1 MPVNMGSAEGRLTL
15 RANEFF
21 SSIHTAIDELRNF
34 SKAQADAVDSTEEL
48 EDELAGGS
56 GRNLSTTLSEVEDAA
71 RDTGHA
77 LTGSDSLTDALDDV
91 SESAEDSSDA
101 LDDMGDTADKAGDKS
116 KKFGSKFKT
125 AFSNLKNAIP
135 STEDLTKKLD
145 EFGKQA
151 EKAGKTM
158 SKYITAPLAAVG
170 TYSTK
175 TAMDFEK
182 AMSQVQATMGAPKES
197 MKELEEAAK
206 NMGETTQFT
215 ATEAA
220 EALNYLALAGYDS
233 NQMIAALPSVL
244 NLAAAGNMD
253 LARASDM
260 LTDGLSALN
269 LASKDSTE
277 LMKNMDTMVDQ
288 MAKTASS
295 SNTSVEQL
303 GDAIL
308 TVGGTATYL
317 NGGLTEANQV
327 LGLMADRGIKASE
340 AGTHLR
346 NIILAMQPATD
357 EAKAGFERV
366 GLGITDA
373 DGKFTNLAYNADG
386 SMKTLQEIFAIMNDG
401 MKDMSDMEKQ
411 ATIADIFH
419 RTDLAAVE
427 GLLGTSTERWNELGS
442 AIEDSAG
449 AGADMAATQLDNM
462 AGKMTLLKSQI
473 DGVAITIGKELYPQ
487 LSKMLD
493 KLSDLITKFSELDPE
508 VQKGIVGFGTFL
520 AVIGPTL
527 VAIGKVA
534 TGISA
539 LIKLFSHLKTGL
551 AALKGFSVFTK
562 IASWFSKLPALA
574 SGAMAKLSA
583 TLTGGIE
590 ALAAPVTASLS
601 TLLIALAA
609 FLAGYGIGTLIY
621 KAIGDEIDEV
631 LHPIFDGFV
640 AAWEAVVEF
649 FSETVPENV
658 SDFFMKIQEFG
669 ENVRSTLGGIV
680 TSVKDFFL
688 GVVTEV
694 SDFFTSVWE
703 SIVTTFTGISEWIYS
718 NILEPVLNVIVPIV
732 TKIAEIIAK
741 IWEIVTVLFSVAAQW
756 VQDNVIT
763 PILNKIHDFVNKVIT
778 FVKDLLTKITEAVKN
793 FVTPI
798 IQFFQDVWDGIVG
811 IFSAIATWWQD
822 HVIEPITDK
831 VIQLKDD
838 IIKFFK
844 DAWKGITEVF
854 AAVGTWFGKRWDDI
868 KAAFSNVATW
878 FKTKF
883 KAAYD
888 AIKEVFGGI
897 KDWFSEL
904 WEDIKS
910 VFSDAAIVINDTLE
924 GAFKSAFNSVMERV
938 EGVVNFFVDS
948 INSVV
953 DTINDIPGVDISKLD
968 PLSLPRLSVGLD
980 YVPYDE
986 YAALLHKGERVLTKE
1001 ENEAYTNNRSG
1012 KGDTFIFNSPKP
1024 IDEVEAAKQFKQVQQ
1039 ELAEGF

>member
-21 SSIHTAIDELRNF
+21 NSIHTAIDELRGF
-34 SKAQADAVDSTEEL
+34 KAAQKEAQESSEAF
-48 EDELAGGS
+48 EDELSGS
-56 GRNLSTTLSEVEDAA
+56 GRGLTSALDDVEQAA
-71 RDTGHA
+71 KDTGQA
-77 LTGSDSLTDALDDV
+77 LTGNGSLTDALNEV
-91 SESAEDSSDA
+91 SDSAEDSSGAIEDVGEA
-101 LDDMGDTADKAGDKS
+101 AEETGEKS
-116 KKFGSKFKT
+116 KKFGNKFQT

-135 STEDLTKKLD
+135 TTEQLTTALD
-145 EFGKQA
+145 NFGK
-151 EKAGKTM
+151 KAQDVGKTM
-158 SKYITAPLAAVG
+158 SKYITAPLAGIGA
-170 TYSTK
+170 YSQK
-175 TAMDFEK
+175 ASMDFEK

-197 MKELEEAAK
+197 MEELADAAK
-206 NMGETTQFT
+206 HMGETTQFT

-233 NQMIAALPSVL
+233 KQMIASLPSVL

-269 LASKDSTE
+269 LSSKDSAV

-288 MAKTASS
+288 MARTASS

-308 TVGGTATYL
+308 QVGGTATHL
-317 NGGLTEANQV
+317 SGGLTEINQV

-357 EAKAGFERV
+357 DAKAAFERI

-386 SMKTLQEIFAIMNDG
+386 TMKSLEEIFAIMNDG
-401 MKDMSDMEKQ
+401 MSDMTEMEKQ

-427 GLLGTSTERWNELGS
+427 GLLGTSTERWNELGT
-442 AIEDSAG
+442 AIQDSAG
-449 AGADMAATQLDNM
+449 AGAQMAATQLDNM

-473 DGVAITIGKELYPQ
+473 DGVAITIGEQLAPQ
-487 LSKMLD
+487 LISLTG
-493 KLSDLITKFSELDPE
+493 KLSELVTKFSELDPE
-508 VQKGIVGFGTFL
+508 VQKGIVGFGTFI
-520 AVIGPTL
+520 AAIGPVL

-539 LIKLFSHLKTGL
+539 IIKLVSKLKTGL
-551 AALKGFSVFTK
+551 AALQAAPVFTK
-562 IASWFSKLPALA
+562 LAAGFKTLPTLA
-574 SGAMAKLSA
+574 SGAMAKLGGIFTS
-583 TLTGGIE
+583 GIE
-590 ALAAPVTASLS
+590 ALGAPVAASLS
-601 TLLIALAA
+601 TLLIGIAA

-621 KAIGDEIDEV
+621 KVLGDEIDEV
-631 LHPIFDGFV
+631 LHPIFDKFV

-658 SDFFMKIQEFG
+658 SDFFMKINDFG
-669 ENVRSTLGGIV
+669 DNVKSTLGGIV
-680 TSVKDFFL
+680 SSIKDFFM
-688 GVVTEV
+688 GVITEI

-703 SIVTTFTGISEWIYS
+703 SIVTTFNTISEWVYS
-718 NILEPVLNVIVPIV
+718 NIIEPVLDVIVPIIS
-732 TKIAEIIAK
+732 KINEIIAK
-741 IWEIVTVLFSVAAQW
+741 IWEIVIVLFSVAAKW
-756 VQDNVIT
+756 VEDNVLK
-763 PILNKIHDFVNKVIT
+763 PIINKIVDFVNRAVSEIKN
-778 FVKDLLTKITEAVKN
+778 LLNKITEAVKN
-793 FVTPI
+793 FVKPI
-798 IQFFQDVWDGIVG
+798 IQFFQDIWDGIVAVF
-811 IFSAIATWWQD
+811 IQAATWWQNN
-822 HVIEPITDK
+822 VIDPITDK
-831 VIQLKDD
+831 VVQLKDA
-838 IIKFFK
+838 ITKFFK
-844 DAWKGITEVF
+844 EAWTNITNTF
-854 AAVGTWFGKRWDDI
+854 SSIGSWFGKRWDDI
-868 KAAFSNVATW
+868 KSAFSNVATW

-883 KAAYD
+883 KEAYD
-888 AIKEVFGGI
+888 AVKEVFGGI

-924 GAFKSAFNSVMERV
+924 GAFKSAFNAVMERV

-953 DTINDIPGVDISKLD
+953 DTINEIPGVDISKID
-968 PLSLPRLSVGLD
+968 PLSLPRLAVGLD
-980 YVPYDE
+980 YVPYDG

-1001 ENEAYTNNRSG
+1001 ENETYNNNRQG
-1012 KGDTFIFNSPKP
+1012 GGDTFIFNSPKP

>member
-21 SSIHTAIDELRNF
+21 SSIRTAIDELRNF
-34 SKAQADAVDSTEEL
+34 NKAQETTQEAAEEL
-48 EDELAGGS
+48 ENELAGGA
-56 GRNLSTTLSEVEDAA
+56 GNNLSSTLSDVSEAA
-71 RDTGHA
+71 RNTGQA
-77 LTGSDSLTDALDDV
+77 LTGNNSLTDALDDV
-91 SESAEDSSDA
+91 SDSAEDSREAIEDVGESA
-101 LDDMGDTADKAGDKS
+101 EETGEKS
-116 KKFGSKFKT
+116 KKFGDKFKT
-125 AFSNLKNAIP
+125 AFTNLKDSIP
-135 STEDLTKKLD
+135 TAEQLTTALD
-145 EFGKQA
+145 NFGKGA
-151 EKAGKTM
+151 EKAGKKLT
-158 SKYITAPLAAVG
+158 KYITTPLAAIG
-170 TYSTK
+170 TYSSK

-197 MKELEEAAK
+197 MGELEQAAK
-206 NMGETTQFT
+206 NMGETTQYT

-233 NQMIAALPSVL
+233 KQMIAALPSVL

-260 LTDGLSALN
+260 LTDGMSALN
-269 LASKDSTE
+269 LASKDSTV

-317 NGGLTEANQV
+317 SGGLTEVNQV
-327 LGLMADRGIKASE
+327 LGLMADRGIKAGE

-373 DGKFTNLAYNADG
+373 NGKFTNLAYNADG
-386 SMKTLQEIFAIMNDG
+386 SMKTLQEIFAIMNEG

-427 GLLGTSTERWNELGS
+427 GLLGTSTERWNELGT
-442 AIEDSAG
+442 AIQDSAG

-487 LSKMLD
+487 LSKLLD
-493 KLSDLITKFSELDPE
+493 KTSELVTKFSELDPE
-508 VQKGIVGFGTFL
+508 VQEGIVGFGLF
-520 AVIGPTL
+520 AAAIGPAL
-527 VAIGKVA
+527 IAIGKIA

-539 LIKLFSHLKTGL
+539 VIKVVSK
-551 AALKGFSVFTK
+551 LKGAFTALQGASAFAK
-562 IASWFSKLPALA
+562 IAGWLKDIPTLA
-574 SGAMAKLSA
+574 SAAMGKLGAVVS
-583 TLTGGIE
+583 GGIE
-590 ALAAPVTASLS
+590 ALAAPVTAGLS
-601 TLLIALAA
+601 TLLIGIAA

-621 KAIGDEIDEV
+621 KALGDEIDEV
-631 LHPIFDGFV
+631 LHPIFDAFV
-640 AAWEAVVEF
+640 AGWDAVVEF
-649 FSETVPENV
+649 FSETIPENV
-658 SDFFMKIQEFG
+658 SDFFMRIQEFG

-680 TSVKDFFL
+680 ATVKDFFL
-688 GVVTEV
+688 GVITEI
-694 SDFFTSVWE
+694 SDFFTGVWE
-703 SIVTTFTGISEWIYS
+703 SIVTTFTGIAEWIYS
-718 NILEPVLNVIVPIV
+718 NILEPVLDVVVPIV
-732 TKIAEIIAK
+732 SKISEIIAK
-741 IWEIVTVLFSVAAQW
+741 IWEIIIVLFSVAANW
-756 VQDNVIT
+756 VEDNVLK
-763 PILNKIHDFVNKVIT
+763 PIINKITEFVNKAIT
-778 FVKDLLTKITEAVKN
+778 TVKDLLSKITEAVKN
-793 FVTPI
+793 FVAPI
-798 IQFFQDVWDGIVG
+798 IQFFQDIWNGIVS
-811 IFSAIATWWQD
+811 IFNKISDWWQNN
-822 HVIEPITDK
+822 VIDPITDK
-831 VIQLKDD
+831 VIELKDA
-838 IIKFFK
+838 ITKFFK
-844 DAWKGITEVF
+844 EAWTNITNTF
-854 AAVGTWFGKRWDDI
+854 SSIGSWFGKRWDDI
-868 KAAFSNVATW
+868 KSAFSNVATW
-878 FKTKF
+878 FKEKF

-888 AIKEVFGGI
+888 AVKEVFGGI

-904 WEDIKS
+904 WEDIKG
-910 VFSDAAIVINDTLE
+910 VFSEAATVINDTLE
-924 GAFKSAFNSVMERV
+924 GAFKSAFNAVMERV

-953 DTINDIPGVDISKLD
+953 DTINEIPGVDISKLD
-968 PLSLPRLSVGLD
+968 PLSLPRLAVGLD
-980 YVPYDE
+980 YVPYDD

-1001 ENEAYTNNRSG
+1001 ENEAYNNNRQG
-1012 KGDTFIFNSPKP
+1012 GGDTFIFNSPKP
-1024 IDEVEAAKQFKQVQQ
+1024 IDEAEAAKQFKQVQQ